1 MTNLSFA
8 PTFHHVDWIDNVD
21 RIKAG
26 GPNGFNVRLNA
37 VEADLLQVS
46 TVVGQIDGAL
56 DQVGGIGA
64 PPVGQQQLHVPLA
77 LVSPTP
83 STGWNCDINGA
94 FHPAVGAAGGTALM
108 TVALP
113 EHIRLISLRAVG
125 VFPGATVLVRVGL
138 FRVSATGPAGTP
150 DKLAEARTDVTGVA
164 NPYDLTVPV
173 DPAFALV
180 DPAAFRYFITATAA
194 PIADATAAANTS
206 LDAVQI
212 DYVAN

>member
-1 MTNLSFA
+1 MSNLSFT
-8 PTFHHVDWIDNVD
+8 PTFHHVDWVDNVD

-46 TVVGQIDGAL
+46 TVVAQIDGAL

-64 PPVGQQQLHVPLA
+64 PPVGQQQLHPALA

-83 STGWNCDINGA
+83 STGWSCDINGS
-94 FHPAVGAAGGTALM
+94 FHPAVGTAGGTALM
-108 TVALP
+108 TIALP
-113 EHIRLISLRAVG
+113 EHIRLVSLRAIG
-125 VFPGATVLVRVGL
+125 LFAGPSVLVRVGL
-138 FRVSATGPAGTP
+138 FRVNTTGPSGTP

-164 NPYDLTVPV
+164 NPYDLTVAV
-173 DPAFALV
+173 DPAFAAV
-180 DPAAFRYFITATAA
+180 DPTTFRYFITATAA
-194 PIADATAAANTS
+194 PIADATTAANTS

>member
-1 MTNLSFA
+1 MSNLTFT
-8 PTFHHVDWIDNVD
+8 PTFHHVDWVDNVD

-37 VEADLLQVS
+37 IETDLLQVS
-46 TVVGQIDGAL
+46 TVVAQIDGAL

-64 PPVGQQQLHVPLA
+64 PPVGQQQLHPPLA
-77 LVSPTP
+77 LVSSAP
-83 STGWNCDINGA
+83 STGWSCDINGS
-94 FHPAVGAAGGTALM
+94 FHPAVGTAGGTALM
-108 TVALP
+108 TLALP
-113 EHIRLISLRAVG
+113 EHVRLISLRAVG
-125 VFPGATVLVRVGL
+125 LFPGAAVLVRVGL

-173 DPAFALV
+173 DPTFAAV
-180 DPAAFRYFITATAA
+180 DPTAFRYLITATAA
-194 PIADATAAANTS
+194 PIADAATAANTS
-206 LDAVQI
+206 LDAIQI